1 MGLWSMTTM
10 NGGCGKFANGLG
22 GAPGVRAIVCGCGT
36 VGKAAIEVLCNMG
49 VQVTVADINIGTLR
63 AVSELYNGKIDTVIS
78 NKYNLSELLPKTD
91 LFINSVR
98 WPKNAKEPM
107 LSREMVAS
115 MKRGSVIVD
124 ISNDYGCI
132 ETFHETTLDDPIY
145 IEEGVIHYCV
155 SNMPS
160 AIAGSTSIAYAAG
173 VLPHLRA
180 ILNKGVRQACIE
192 DGYLR
197 RSLTAYKGYLT
208 HEETSGIQNRP
219 WVPPEIIL
227 GIENR
232 QLDPAPK
239 TTVTRSDNFYTEFV
253 K

>member
-10 NGGCGKFANGLG
+10 NGGCGKCANGLG
-22 GAPGVRAIVCGCGT
+22 GAPGVRAIVCGCST

-78 NKYNLSELLPKTD
+78 NKYNLSRLLPETD

-98 WPKNAKEPM
+98 WPKNAKEP
-107 LSREMVAS
+107 
-115 MKRGSVIVD
+115 
-124 ISNDYGCI
+124 
-132 ETFHETTLDDPIY
+132 IY
-145 IEEGVIHYCV
+145 IQEGVIHYCV